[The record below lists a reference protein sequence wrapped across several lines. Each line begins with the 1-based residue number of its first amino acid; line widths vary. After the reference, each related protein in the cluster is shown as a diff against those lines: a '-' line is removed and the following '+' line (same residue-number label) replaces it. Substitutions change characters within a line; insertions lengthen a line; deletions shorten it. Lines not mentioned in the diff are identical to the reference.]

1 MKKKKTKEE
10 LERDEAFKTIIR
22 TSKAKT
28 PEDLKNL
35 MTTISQGLIN
45 TMLKEE
51 LTNYLGYESY
61 DKENKLTL
69 NSRNG
74 NSEKTLKS
82 DFGNLSIVMPRDRDS
97 SFKPIVI
104 PKSSR
109 MMEGM
114 EEKILSLYA
123 MGVTQR
129 DICKFTEDIYG
140 CQYSSWG

>member
-10 LERDEAFKTIIR
+10 LERDEAFKTIVR

-45 TMLKEE
+45 TMLREE

>member
-10 LERDEAFKTIIR
+10 LERDEAFKTIVR

>member
-10 LERDEAFKTIIR
+10 LERDEAFKTIVR

-61 DKENKLTL
+61 DKGNKLTL